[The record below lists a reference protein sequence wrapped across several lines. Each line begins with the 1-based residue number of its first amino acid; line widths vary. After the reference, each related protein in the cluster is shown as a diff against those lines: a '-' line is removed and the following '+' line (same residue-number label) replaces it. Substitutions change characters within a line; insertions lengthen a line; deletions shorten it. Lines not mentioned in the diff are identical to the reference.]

1 MKEHKPKKLPKVG
14 LVMKSLEAEFFK
26 AMKKG
31 AESYVAERA
40 DLELISVGTSSQ
52 TEIDLQITL
61 IEQLIAQKVDAI
73 VVIPIDSKALVPVVV
88 KAIKQGI
95 YMINIDIM
103 LDQELLKK
111 EGVELGFVGPD
122 NEIGARM
129 VADVLANETGS
140 NSDVVIIEGVP
151 AAMNAIQRKNGFLQS
166 IEENGLNL
174 LASKTANWETDQAR
188 QVMLE
193 MLDLHPSIQGVLC
206 SNDAMALGAIEVLKE
221 KRLEGKIKVVGFDND
236 NYSREL
242 LDKGYLLATIDA
254 FGSQM
259 AANGI
264 DYAMRALNGERISGW
279 IKTRME
285 LVQ

>member
-1 MKEHKPKKLPKVG
+1 MKKQTKKERPTIG

-31 AESYVAERA
+31 AEDYVAERA
-40 DLELISVGTSSQ
+40 DLELITVGTSSQ
-52 TEIDLQITL
+52 TEIDLQISL
-61 IEQLIAQKVDAI
+61 VEQLITQKVDAL

-95 YMINIDIM
+95 HVINIDIM
-103 LDQELLKK
+103 LDQELLK
-111 EGVELGFVGPD
+111 EDGVELGFVGPD
-122 NEIGARM
+122 NEIGAKM
-129 VADVLANETGS
+129 VADVLAKDTGN
-140 NSDVVIIEGVP
+140 NSHVVIIEGVP

-174 LASKTANWETDQAR
+174 LASETANWETDQAK
-188 QVMLE
+188 QVMSE
-193 MLDLHPSIQGVLC
+193 MLDQHPSIQGVLC

-221 KRLEGKIKVVGFDND
+221 RKLAGRIKVVGFDND
-236 NYSREL
+236 NYAREL
-242 LDKGYLLATIDA
+242 LDEGSLLATIDA

-279 IKTRME
+279 IKTPME
-285 LVQ
+285 LVK